1 MVAPTSK
8 AAVKYAPVQ
17 VIVVEEKNDPA
28 QLHPLTDIGDVEIV
42 SCAGEKAVLEAFCA
56 HFSSTSVAPPPPVGA
71 CTKAICVPS
80 TESVTEVLIVPPFV
94 LYAQYPEGTV
104 PRPLHP
110 LYRLL

>member
-1 MVAPTSK
+1 MGAPTSK
-8 AAVKYAPVQ
+8 AAVKFPPVQ
-17 VIVVEEKNDPA
+17 VTVVEKNNP
-28 QLHPLTDIGDVEIV
+28 QLHPVTDIFDVEIV
-42 SCAGEKAVLEAFCA
+42 SCAGEKAVLEASCA